1 MEKIID
7 IGNTS
12 LKVVYN
18 IEDNEVELKSMIVYQ
33 GELLDLL
40 QYIED
45 YIECDTLTDYI
56 IEKINED

>member
-18 IEDNEVELKSMIVYQ
+18 IEDNEVQIKSMIIYQ

-45 YIECDTLTDYI
+45 YIECDTLTDYL
-56 IEKINED
+56 IEKIEEY

>member
-18 IEDNEVELKSMIVYQ
+18 IEDNEAELKSMIVYQ

-56 IEKINED
+56 IDKINED

>member
-18 IEDNEVELKSMIVYQ
+18 IEDNEVQIKSMIIYQ

-45 YIECDTLTDYI
+45 YIECDTLTDYL
-56 IEKINED
+56 IEKIEDY

>member
-18 IEDNEVELKSMIVYQ
+18 IEDNEVQIKSMIIYQ

-45 YIECDTLTDYI
+45 YIECDTLTDYL
-56 IEKINED
+56 IERIEEY

>member
-56 IEKINED
+56 IDKINED